1 MDKVLKKKEKL
12 LELEPMM
19 MHQPVMLEMMK
30 PGETMTSSRPMG
42 RKQKQEMT
50 KQKRRDRGTVEMR
63 TSKIMMK
70 KQQEQEGKLMSQNQ
84 KGSRA
89 APKEQEEDKVWLIG
103 IRVKG
108 LGRN

>member
-50 KQKRRDRGTVEMR
+50 EQRKRDRGTVEMR

-70 KQQEQEGKLMSQNQ
+70 KQQEQEQEGKLMSQNQ

-89 APKEQEEDKVWLIG
+89 ATKEKEEDKV
-103 IRVKG
+103 
-108 LGRN
+108 